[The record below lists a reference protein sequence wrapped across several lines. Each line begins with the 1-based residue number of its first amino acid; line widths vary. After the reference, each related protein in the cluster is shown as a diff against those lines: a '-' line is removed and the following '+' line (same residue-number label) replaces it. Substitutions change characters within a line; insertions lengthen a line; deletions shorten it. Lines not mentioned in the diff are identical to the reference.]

1 VIFYDLRKN
10 SFFKLLSF
18 MRIFAIGRNYAAH
31 ISELNN
37 ERPEEPVIFTKPDTA
52 LLRNNAPFYYP
63 DFTKEIHHEIE
74 IVLKISREGK
84 HIQEKFARKYYSTI
98 ALGIDFTARDLQSKA
113 KEKGLP
119 WALAKGFDGSAP
131 VSDFQEIGSRNLG
144 DLNFRLEVNGDE
156 RQKGNTSLML
166 FSFDYIISYL
176 SQFFT
181 LKTGDMIFTGTPS
194 GVGPIRQGDRLTGF
208 IEEQKLLDFEVR

>member
-1 VIFYDLRKN
+1 
-10 SFFKLLSF
+10 
-18 MRIFAIGRNYAAH
+18 
-31 ISELNN
+31 
-37 ERPEEPVIFTKPDTA
+37 
-52 LLRNNAPFYYP
+52 
-63 DFTKEIHHEIE
+63 
-74 IVLKISREGK
+74 
-84 HIQEKFARKYYSTI
+84 
-98 ALGIDFTARDLQSKA
+98 LQSKA

-176 SQFFT
+176 SKFFT